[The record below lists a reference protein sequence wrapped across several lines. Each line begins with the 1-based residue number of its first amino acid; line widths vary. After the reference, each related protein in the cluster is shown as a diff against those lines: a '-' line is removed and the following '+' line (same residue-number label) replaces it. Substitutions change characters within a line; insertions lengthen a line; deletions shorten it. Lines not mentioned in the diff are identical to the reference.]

1 VLCSSLPIDLNIRTG
16 KPELE
21 LAMFNKKGQ
30 GMHMFGTTDIFIV
43 LFGIII
49 GIVLLYYARNI
60 SFVQNLFCAAA
71 AAP

>member
-16 KPELE
+16 KPDWRM
-21 LAMFNKKGQ
+21 AMFSKKGQ
-30 GMHMFGTTDIFIV
+30 GFHQFGSTDIFIV